1 MKQKTLGLLACT
13 ALLCACQPAQKQT
26 TITGT
31 LAGVESDTL
40 IVNYFAVS
48 DLSRSTIH
56 RDTIALQNGSFTCQ
70 LENDS
75 VPMEAFFYAQ
85 PRNGAAAASLRKTI
99 TVVTFPGET
108 VEVSG
113 SMDDYHMKGNAF
125 HQAYEEVR
133 ALYKPYEDEMHKVTQ
148 VIMSMQSD
156 GTLTPQRLDSL
167 RQIYEPINAD
177 MKKVKEDYIRQ
188 HPDEDISVY
197 LISDFGKTA
206 SDLLDLIGE
215 KAQSGP
221 MAPLYKA
228 MKEAI
233 ERQKARE
240 EARKNMVEGVTAP
253 DFTLK
258 DLQGKDLTLSSLRG
272 KYVVLDFWGSW
283 CGWCIKGIPDMKKY
297 YEKYKDRM
305 EILGVDC
312 NDTEEKWKAAV
323 EKHELPWLHVRN
335 TDEADITVKYG
346 IQGYPTKIVIDPEG
360 KVAKIVVGEDP
371 AFYKYLDELF
381 K

>member
-1 MKQKTLGLLACT
+1 MAPVYQAM
-13 ALLCACQPAQKQT
+13 
-26 TITGT
+26 
-31 LAGVESDTL
+31 D
-40 IVNYFAVS
+40 N
-48 DLSRSTIH
+48 
-56 RDTIALQNGSFTCQ
+56 ALQ
-70 LENDS
+70 E
-75 VPMEAFFYAQ
+75 
-85 PRNGAAAASLRKTI
+85 
-99 TVVTFPGET
+99 
-108 VEVSG
+108 
-113 SMDDYHMKGNAF
+113 
-125 HQAYEEVR
+125 
-133 ALYKPYEDEMHKVTQ
+133 
-148 VIMSMQSD
+148 
-156 GTLTPQRLDSL
+156 
-167 RQIYEPINAD
+167 
-177 MKKVKEDYIRQ
+177 
-188 HPDEDISVY
+188 
-197 LISDFGKTA
+197 
-206 SDLLDLIGE
+206 
-215 KAQSGP
+215 
-221 MAPLYKA
+221 
-228 MKEAI
+228 
-233 ERQKARE
+233 QKARE

-323 EKHELPWLHVRN
+323 EKHELPWLHVHN

>member
-1 MKQKTLGLLACT
+1 MQK
-13 ALLCACQPAQKQT
+13 
-26 TITGT
+26 
-31 LAGVESDTL
+31 
-40 IVNYFAVS
+40 
-48 DLSRSTIH
+48 
-56 RDTIALQNGSFTCQ
+56 DTILLQQGKFT
-70 LENDS
+70 LPLANDS
-75 VPMEAFFYAQ
+75 TPT
-85 PRNGAAAASLRKTI
+85 AAYLYPLSEGKLTKSIA
-99 TVVTFPGET
+99 VVAFPGET
-108 VEVSG
+108 VQVNG
-113 SMDDYHMKGNAF
+113 SAEQYNYTLTGNAF
-125 HQAYEEVR
+125 HAAWQTVKDQCRPYMLQMDSISDILVAKQQAGVAQDSIYYIYQNAYLPVLEKMQEVQ
-133 ALYKPYEDEMHKVTQ
+133 K
-148 VIMSMQSD
+148 
-156 GTLTPQRLDSL
+156 
-167 RQIYEPINAD
+167 
-177 MKKVKEDYIRQ
+177 DYIRQ
-188 HPDEDISVY
+188 HPDDDLSIY
-197 LISDFGKTA
+197 LLSRLGQKNA
-206 SDLLDLIGE
+206 KELLPLIGE
-215 KAQSGP
+215 KAKSGI
-221 MAPLYKA
+221 MAPVYQA
-228 MKEAI
+228 MDNALQE
-233 ERQKARE
+233 QKARE

-346 IQGYPTKIVIDPEG
+346 IQGYPTKIVIDTEG

>member
-1 MKQKTLGLLACT
+1 
-13 ALLCACQPAQKQT
+13 
-26 TITGT
+26 
-31 LAGVESDTL
+31 
-40 IVNYFAVS
+40 
-48 DLSRSTIH
+48 
-56 RDTIALQNGSFTCQ
+56 
-70 LENDS
+70 
-75 VPMEAFFYAQ
+75 
-85 PRNGAAAASLRKTI
+85 
-99 TVVTFPGET
+99 
-108 VEVSG
+108 
-113 SMDDYHMKGNAF
+113 
-125 HQAYEEVR
+125 
-133 ALYKPYEDEMHKVTQ
+133 
-148 VIMSMQSD
+148 
-156 GTLTPQRLDSL
+156 
-167 RQIYEPINAD
+167 
-177 MKKVKEDYIRQ
+177 
-188 HPDEDISVY
+188 
-197 LISDFGKTA
+197 
-206 SDLLDLIGE
+206 
-215 KAQSGP
+215 
-221 MAPLYKA
+221 
-228 MKEAI
+228 
-233 ERQKARE
+233 
-240 EARKNMVEGVTAP
+240 MVEGVTAP

-335 TDEADITVKYG
+335 TDETDITVKYG

>member
-1 MKQKTLGLLACT
+1 MKQKTLGLLACM

-26 TITGT
+26 TITGNLT
-31 LAGVESDTL
+31 GTKSDTL
-40 IVNYFAVS
+40 IVSYCPLA
-48 DLSRSTIH
+48 DLNQRAMQK
-56 RDTIALQNGSFTCQ
+56 DTILLQQGKFT
-70 LENDS
+70 LPLANDS
-75 VPMEAFFYAQ
+75 TPT
-85 PRNGAAAASLRKTI
+85 AAYLYPLSAGKLTKSIA
-99 TVVTFPGET
+99 VVAFPGET
-108 VEVSG
+108 VQVNG
-113 SMDDYHMKGNAF
+113 SAEQYNYTLTGNAF
-125 HQAYEEVR
+125 HAAWQTVKDQCRPYMLQMDSISDILVAKQQAGV
-133 ALYKPYEDEMHKVTQ
+133 AQ
-148 VIMSMQSD
+148 
-156 GTLTPQRLDSL
+156 DS
-167 RQIYEPINAD
+167 IYYIYQNVYRPVMEKIQEIQ
-177 MKKVKEDYIRQ
+177 KDYIRQ
-188 HPDEDISVY
+188 HPDDDLSIYLLSSLGQKNAKELLP
-197 LISDFGKTA
+197 LIS
-206 SDLLDLIGE
+206 E
-215 KAQSGP
+215 KAQSGI
-221 MAPLYKA
+221 MAPVYQA
-228 MKEAI
+228 MDNALQE
-233 ERQKARE
+233 QKARE